1 MNIIIYICKDLIVI
15 HINMQTFRE
24 LVYMVMDEL
33 KLYSDDSNFTEDHI
47 IMLLVYMFGVIG
59 GYSNC
64 RYSMWGRCIP
74 KE

>member
-47 IMLLVYMFGVIG
+47 IMLLVKYRAFLLKQQYQKVIIRI
-59 GYSNC
+59 YVWS
-64 RYSMWGRCIP
+64 
-74 KE
+74 